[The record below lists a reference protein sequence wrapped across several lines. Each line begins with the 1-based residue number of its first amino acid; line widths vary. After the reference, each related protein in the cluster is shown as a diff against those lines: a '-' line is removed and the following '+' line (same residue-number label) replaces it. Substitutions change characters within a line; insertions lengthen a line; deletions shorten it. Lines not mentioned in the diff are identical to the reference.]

1 MGMLADKQADF
12 ERHARRQAEI
22 NEAVARLQS
31 FAEARMQVGAD
42 ITATEYIVDGFI
54 PEGQVL
60 ICGAPGAGKTNAVVS
75 LAVAATGAVPLTTL
89 DFHEPRHVIY
99 LTEDPRQVA
108 EIAQGAI
115 KHLGADKEILKQ
127 RFHIFALSAV
137 FEGGFR
143 VVGEYAELLIN
154 PQADEIPPLIVLDTV
169 SAAGA
174 LENENDNGQISA
186 LLARLKVEFKDFPH
200 WLIHHTAKFDWN
212 KAEGDFTARGGGAF
226 EANVQAIF
234 GVYID
239 EFGNR
244 IMQASPRKR
253 RDQGD
258 IDQLIIESEIHTA
271 RVVTRSGREQL
282 KKYIVARPRSYDP
295 DERERAA
302 EVASSIANGPV
313 KDRISG
319 WFYSQRKN
327 DESTAHLHCW
337 EWCKA
342 ESLGITQI
350 RCREL
355 LNEVKAENGR
365 VSV

>member
-12 ERHARRQAEI
+12 ERHARVKAEI
-22 NEAVARLQS
+22 NEAVMRLQS
-31 FAEARMQVGAD
+31 FAEARVQVGAG

-54 PEGQVL
+54 PEAQVL

-75 LAVAATGAVPLTTL
+75 LAVAATGAMSLATL
-89 DFHEPRHVIY
+89 DFCEPRHVIY

-108 EIAQGAI
+108 EIAQGAVE
-115 KHLGADKEILKQ
+115 HLGADEETVTQ
-127 RFHIFALSAV
+127 RFHIFGLSTV
-137 FEGGFR
+137 SDGSFR
-143 VVGEYAELLIN
+143 VVGEYAEMLVN
-154 PQADEIPPLIVLDTV
+154 PQADEVPPLIVLDTV

-174 LENENDNGQISA
+174 LEHENDNGQISA

-253 RDQGD
+253 RDQGE
-258 IDQLIIESEIHTA
+258 IDQLVIDSEIHTA

-282 KKYIVARPRSYDP
+282 KKYIVARPRRYDA

-302 EVASSIANGPV
+302 EIAKSIAGGCA
-313 KDRISG
+313 KDKISG
-319 WFYSQRKN
+319 WFYKQEKN
-327 DESTAHLHCW
+327 GESTAHNHCW

-342 ESLGITQI
+342 EGLGIKQA
-350 RCREL
+350 RAREL
-355 LNEVKAENGR
+355 LNEMKDEMGV
-365 VSV
+365 